1 MLFLYILNGRKI
13 NLGYYTAE
21 TCNGNIDNCL
31 QIMAE
36 YYIDEPNDTILV
48 KEFTDPRYPGME
60 NTYCFQFDPN
70 DSFSLLCAIRIGE
83 FQTVP
88 IFNHRGNYNYSI
100 GPQEIPEYC
109 DWYELINFIIL

>member
-1 MLFLYILNGRKI
+1 M
-13 NLGYYTAE
+13 
-21 TCNGNIDNCL
+21 D
-31 QIMAE
+31 E
-36 YYIDEPNDTILV
+36 YYIDKPNNTILV

-70 DSFSLLCAIRIGE
+70 DSFSLFCAIRIGE

-88 IFNHRGNYNYSI
+88 IFNHRGNYNYSN